1 MDKLRFGI
9 VGIGNMGSGHA
20 MNLNAGVVPEIELTA
35 VCDIKEDRR
44 QWAKDHLKDSVQ
56 IYSDAIEMYEKA
68 PLDAVIVA
76 TPHYFHPSLVIA
88 ALNHGL
94 HAISEKPIGVYT
106 LAAKEEIEVARKSDK
121 VFGIMF
127 NQRTNPVYQKVKE
140 LVSSGEIGEIKRV
153 VWLITDWY
161 RSQSYYDSGSWRAT
175 WGGEGG
181 GVLLNQCPHNLD
193 LLQWIAGMPCGVRA
207 FMKYGWERNI
217 EVENDVTAFLQYPNG
232 ATGLFVTSTHETP
245 GTNRLE
251 ISADRGKIVVENNKI
266 TYWRNRVGE
275 KEFNDTFKGGFGNPE
290 VWKIDAT
297 PDPRFAPKLQQHM
310 GVFQNFANHVLHGTP
325 LLAPGEEGIRGLQ
338 LSNAM
343 HLSDWTGQMVDPNN
357 IDEVLFKK
365 LLDEHIANS
374 TFKKAETDGATLD
387 TSNSYGD

>member
-1 MDKLRFGI
+1 MEKLRFGI
-9 VGIGNMGSGHA
+9 VGIGNMGSSHA

-44 QWAKDHLKDSVQ
+44 QWAKEHLKDSVQ

-68 PLDAVIVA
+68 PIDAVIVA

-161 RSQSYYDSGSWRAT
+161 RSQSY
-175 WGGEGG
+175 
-181 GVLLNQCPHNLD
+181 
-193 LLQWIAGMPCGVRA
+193 
-207 FMKYGWERNI
+207 
-217 EVENDVTAFLQYPNG
+217 
-232 ATGLFVTSTHETP
+232 
-245 GTNRLE
+245 
-251 ISADRGKIVVENNKI
+251 
-266 TYWRNRVGE
+266 
-275 KEFNDTFKGGFGNPE
+275 
-290 VWKIDAT
+290 
-297 PDPRFAPKLQQHM
+297 
-310 GVFQNFANHVLHGTP
+310 
-325 LLAPGEEGIRGLQ
+325 
-338 LSNAM
+338 
-343 HLSDWTGQMVDPNN
+343 
-357 IDEVLFKK
+357 
-365 LLDEHIANS
+365 
-374 TFKKAETDGATLD
+374 
-387 TSNSYGD
+387 